1 MLQEHTFT
9 PITKPYATRTHIHTN
24 HKTLCY
30 KKNTHSHQSQNTI
43 CYKNTHSHQSQNTMS
58 EQPLTCCA
66 VWSCGWL
73 DIPFAVKDHTNYS
86 AGNTLRVTG
95 CRQGLGSLG
104 SVSGGPIQYTC
115 VQNQTEH
122 QPFWEPY
129 EINHHLCT
137 AGQSLKSAP
146 RFSLSRLLE
155 DTESNVRPL
164 LPSWL
169 LLGYN
174 TLTAAWT
181 PRLWL

>member
-104 SVSGGPIQYTC
+104 SVSGGPVQYTC
-115 VQNQTEH
+115 CLLYTS
-122 QPFWEPY
+122 PSPRD
-129 EINHHLCT
+129 
-137 AGQSLKSAP
+137 SLRSRMPSSA
-146 RFSLSRLLE
+146 
-155 DTESNVRPL
+155 
-164 LPSWL
+164 
-169 LLGYN
+169 
-174 TLTAAWT
+174 
-181 PRLWL
+181 